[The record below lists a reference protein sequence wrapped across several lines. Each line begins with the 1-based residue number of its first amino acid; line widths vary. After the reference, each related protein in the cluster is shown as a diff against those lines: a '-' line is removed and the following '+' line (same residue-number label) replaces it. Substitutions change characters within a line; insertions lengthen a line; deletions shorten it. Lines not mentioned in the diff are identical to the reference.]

1 MEGPLGNE
9 LDLAVHMQLW
19 QRVDITGAG
28 SKPSSAS
35 FAQSLYVQ
43 QSVLAALQV
52 IAAACRKATRLCC
65 F

>member
-19 QRVDITGAG
+19 QRRDITGSG
-28 SKPSSAS
+28 SKPSAAS

-43 QSVLAALQV
+43 QSVQQR
-52 IAAACRKATRLCC
+52 CK
-65 F
+65 